1 MTTIKKAVNLPGGGT
16 TPLDVNTLYA
26 EDWNALT
33 ELAVSNSYLTNLR
46 DLIRNITAYTPWL
59 SAVTPSDNQWRSVV
73 WSPELSLFC
82 AVSLTGTLD
91 RVMTS
96 PDGINWTA
104 RTTPNNN
111 NYTSVTWS
119 PELSLFCAVTS
130 TGTLN
135 RIMTSP
141 DGINW
146 TARTTPNNNNW
157 FGIAWSPELGIFC
170 AVSTTGT
177 LDRVMTS
184 KIITTT

>member
-26 EDWNALT
+26 EDWNALA

-46 DLIRNITAYTPWL
+46 NLIRNITAYTPWL
-59 SAVTPSDNQWRSVV
+59 STVTPSNNTWLSVA
-73 WSPELSLFC
+73 WSPELGIFC
-82 AVSLTGTLD
+82 AVSTTGTLD

-111 NYTSVTWS
+111 DW
-119 PELSLFCAVTS
+119 L
-130 TGTLN
+130 
-135 RIMTSP
+135 
-141 DGINW
+141 
-146 TARTTPNNNNW
+146 
-157 FGIAWSPELGIFC
+157 GIAWSPELGIFC

-177 LDRVMTS
+177 LNRVMRS
-184 KIITTT
+184 KIISVA